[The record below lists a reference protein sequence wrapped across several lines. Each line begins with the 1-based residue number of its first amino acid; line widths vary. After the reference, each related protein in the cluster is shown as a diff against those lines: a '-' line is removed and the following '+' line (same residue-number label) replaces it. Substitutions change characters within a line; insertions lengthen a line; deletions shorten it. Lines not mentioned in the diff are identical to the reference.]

1 MSISSL
7 HERHKRPMR
16 FAIQSSFI
24 SLLAVGLSACS
35 SFSSMTASDKVDY
48 KKQGEV
54 RGPNLAL
61 PPDLITAQ
69 ADRRYI
75 VQDGTATMSE
85 YSQAVKK
92 SSQMRTNVLTGI
104 PGMKIERDGD
114 KRWLVVDK
122 SAATLYPQIKDFWQE
137 NGFLLLIDSPS
148 TGIMETDWAENR
160 TNIPQDIIRRTLGKV
175 LDSLYDSGERD
186 KFRTRLEVQKP
197 EVTEIYISHKGA
209 IEVPLKDSSSTPLS
223 TSWTIRPSDPEL
235 EAIFLTRLME
245 RLGMTQEQAKAQIAG
260 ATVVSKTPRAK
271 LIVDGSATRIE
282 MSQSFDRAWR
292 DVGLALDRSNFTVDD
307 RDRSKGI
314 YFVRYV
320 NPKELGDGR
329 SWFGRTFGK
338 SNDADKKAKVYR
350 VVVQSRGENQ
360 IVVLVQDADGKPEN
374 TATGNQL
381 LTTLDRQLIK

>member
-1 MSISSL
+1 
-7 HERHKRPMR
+7 MR
-16 FAIQSSFI
+16 LGIQSSLI
-24 SLLAVGLSACS
+24 VVLALGLTACS
-35 SFSSMTASDKVDY
+35 SFSSLTASDKVDY

-69 ADRRYI
+69 ADRRFI

-122 SAATLYPQIKDFWQE
+122 SAASLYPQIKDFWQE

-148 TGIMETDWAENR
+148 TGILETDWAENR
-160 TNIPQDIIRRTLGKV
+160 TKIPQDIIRRTLGKV

-209 IEVPLKDSSSTPLS
+209 IEVPLKDASTTIS
-223 TSWTIRPSDPEL
+223 TRWTVRPSDPEL

-245 RLGMTQEQAKAQIAG
+245 RLGMTQEQAKAQITTTA
-260 ATVVSKTPRAK
+260 AAPKTPKAK
-271 LIVDGSATRIE
+271 LIEDGAETRIE
-282 MSQSFDRAWR
+282 MTQSFDRAWR

-320 NPKELGDGR
+320 NPKDLGDSRG
-329 SWFGRTFGK
+329 WFGRTFGK
-338 SNDADKKAKVYR
+338 TDDADKKAKVYR
-350 VVVQSRGENQ
+350 VVVQDRGQNQ
-360 IVVLVQDADGKPEN
+360 IVISVQDSDGKPEN

-381 LTTLDRQLIK
+381 LTTLDRQLSK

>member
-7 HERHKRPMR
+7 HERHKRLMR

-24 SLLAVGLSACS
+24 SLLALGLSACS

-160 TNIPQDIIRRTLGKV
+160 TKIPQDIIRRTLGKV

-209 IEVPLKDSSSTPLS
+209 IEVPLKDTGTTIS

-271 LIVDGSATRIE
+271 LIEDGPATRIE

-320 NPKELGDGR
+320 NPKELGDSRG
-329 SWFGRTFGK
+329 WFGRNFGK

>member
-24 SLLAVGLSACS
+24 SLLALGLSACS

-160 TNIPQDIIRRTLGKV
+160 TKIPQDIIRKTLGRV

-271 LIVDGSATRIE
+271 LIEDGSATRIE

-320 NPKELGDGR
+320 NPKELGDSRG
-329 SWFGRTFGK
+329 WFGRNFGK

-350 VVVQSRGENQ
+350 VVVQARGENQ

>member
-24 SLLAVGLSACS
+24 SLLALGLSACS

-160 TNIPQDIIRRTLGKV
+160 TKIPQDIIRKTLGRV

-209 IEVPLKDSSSTPLS
+209 IEVPLKDTNTTIS

-260 ATVVSKTPRAK
+260 ATVASKTPRAK
-271 LIVDGSATRIE
+271 LIEDGPATRIE

-320 NPKELGDGR
+320 NPKELGDSRG
-329 SWFGRTFGK
+329 WFGRNFGK

-350 VVVQSRGENQ
+350 VVVQARGENQ

>member
-1 MSISSL
+1 
-7 HERHKRPMR
+7 MR
-16 FAIQSSFI
+16 LGIQSSLI
-24 SLLAVGLSACS
+24 VVLALGLTACS
-35 SFSSMTASDKVDY
+35 SFSSLTASDKVDY

-69 ADRRYI
+69 ADRRFI

-122 SAATLYPQIKDFWQE
+122 SAASLYPQIKDFWQE

-160 TNIPQDIIRRTLGKV
+160 TKIPEDIIRRTLGKV

-209 IEVPLKDSSSTPLS
+209 IEVPLKDTNTTIS

-245 RLGMTQEQAKAQIAG
+245 RLGMTQEQAKAQITTTA
-260 ATVVSKTPRAK
+260 AAPKTPKAK
-271 LIVDGSATRIE
+271 LIEDGAETRIE
-282 MSQSFDRAWR
+282 MTQSFDRAWR

-320 NPKELGDGR
+320 NPKDLGDSRG
-329 SWFGRTFGK
+329 WFGRTFGK
-338 SNDADKKAKVYR
+338 TDDADKKAKVYR
-350 VVVQSRGENQ
+350 VVVQDRGQNQ
-360 IVVLVQDADGKPEN
+360 IVISVQDSDGKPEN

>member
-1 MSISSL
+1 
-7 HERHKRPMR
+7 MR
-16 FAIQSSFI
+16 LGIQSSLI
-24 SLLAVGLSACS
+24 VVLALGLTACS
-35 SFSSMTASDKVDY
+35 SFSSLTASDKVDY

-69 ADRRYI
+69 ADRRFI

-122 SAATLYPQIKDFWQE
+122 SAASLYPQIKDFWQE

-160 TNIPQDIIRRTLGKV
+160 TKIPQDIIRRTLGKV

-186 KFRTRLEVQKP
+186 MFRTRLEVQKP

-209 IEVPLKDSSSTPLS
+209 IEVPLKDASTTIS
-223 TSWTIRPSDPEL
+223 TRWTVRPSDPEL

-245 RLGMTQEQAKAQIAG
+245 RLGMTQEQAKAQITTTA
-260 ATVVSKTPRAK
+260 AAPKTPKAK
-271 LIVDGSATRIE
+271 LIEDGAETRIE
-282 MSQSFDRAWR
+282 MTQSFDRAWR

-320 NPKELGDGR
+320 NPKDLGDSRG
-329 SWFGRTFGK
+329 WFGRTFGK
-338 SNDADKKAKVYR
+338 TDDADKKAKVYR
-350 VVVQSRGENQ
+350 VVVQDRGQNQ
-360 IVVLVQDADGKPEN
+360 IVISVQDSDGKPEN

>member
-1 MSISSL
+1 
-7 HERHKRPMR
+7 MR
-16 FAIQSSFI
+16 LGIQSSLI
-24 SLLAVGLSACS
+24 VVLALGLTACS
-35 SFSSMTASDKVDY
+35 SFSSLTASDKVDY

-69 ADRRYI
+69 ADRRFI

-122 SAATLYPQIKDFWQE
+122 SAASLYPQIKDFWQE

-148 TGIMETDWAENR
+148 TGILETDWAENR
-160 TNIPQDIIRRTLGKV
+160 TKIPQDIIRRTLGKV

-197 EVTEIYISHKGA
+197 DVTEIYISHKGA
-209 IEVPLKDSSSTPLS
+209 IEVPLKDASTTIS
-223 TSWTIRPSDPEL
+223 TRWTVRPSDPEL

-245 RLGMTQEQAKAQIAG
+245 RLGMTQEQAKAQITTTA
-260 ATVVSKTPRAK
+260 AAPKTPKAK
-271 LIVDGSATRIE
+271 LIEDGAETRIE
-282 MSQSFDRAWR
+282 MTQSFDRAWR

-320 NPKELGDGR
+320 NPKDLGDSRG
-329 SWFGRTFGK
+329 WFGRTFGK
-338 SNDADKKAKVYR
+338 TDDADKKAKVYR
-350 VVVQSRGENQ
+350 VVVQDRGQNQ
-360 IVVLVQDADGKPEN
+360 IVISVQDSDGKPEN

>member
-1 MSISSL
+1 
-7 HERHKRPMR
+7 MR
-16 FAIQSSFI
+16 LGIQSSLI
-24 SLLAVGLSACS
+24 VVLALGLTACS
-35 SFSSMTASDKVDY
+35 SFSSLTASDKVDY

-69 ADRRYI
+69 ADRRFI

-122 SAATLYPQIKDFWQE
+122 SAASLYPQIKDFWQE

-148 TGIMETDWAENR
+148 TGILETDWAENR
-160 TNIPQDIIRRTLGKV
+160 TKIPQDIIRRTLGKV

-209 IEVPLKDSSSTPLS
+209 IEVPLKDASTTIS
-223 TSWTIRPSDPEL
+223 TRWTVRPSDPEL

-245 RLGMTQEQAKAQIAG
+245 RLGMTQEQAKAQITTTA
-260 ATVVSKTPRAK
+260 AAPKTPKAK
-271 LIVDGSATRIE
+271 LIEDGAETRIE
-282 MSQSFDRAWR
+282 MTQSFDRAWR

-320 NPKELGDGR
+320 NPKDLGDSRG
-329 SWFGRTFGK
+329 WFGRTFGK
-338 SNDADKKAKVYR
+338 TDDADKKARVYR
-350 VVVQSRGENQ
+350 VVVQDRGQNQ
-360 IVVLVQDADGKPEN
+360 IVISVQDSDGKPEN

>member
-1 MSISSL
+1 
-7 HERHKRPMR
+7 MR
-16 FAIQSSFI
+16 LVIQSSLI
-24 SLLAVGLSACS
+24 VVLAAVLTACG
-35 SFSSMTASDKVDY
+35 SFSSMTANDKVDY

-122 SAATLYPQIKDFWQE
+122 SAATLYPQVKDFWQE

-160 TNIPQDIIRRTLGKV
+160 AKIPQDFIRRNLGRV
-175 LDSLYDSGERD
+175 LDSMYDSGERD
-186 KFRTRLEVQKP
+186 RFRTRLEVQKP
-197 EVTEIYISHKGA
+197 DVTEIYVTHKGA
-209 IEVPLKDSSSTPLS
+209 VETPIKEGGAAISTQ
-223 TSWTIRPSDPEL
+223 WVIRPTDPEL
-235 EAIFLTRLME
+235 EVIFLTRLME
-245 RLGMTQEQAKAQIAG
+245 RLGMTQEQAKAQIT
-260 ATVVSKTPRAK
+260 ATAAAPKTPKAK
-271 LIVDGSATRIE
+271 LIEDGSATRIE
-282 MSQSFDRAWR
+282 MTQSFDRAWR
-292 DVGLALDRSNFTVDD
+292 DIGLALDRSNFTVDD

-350 VVVQSRGENQ
+350 VVVQDRGENQ
-360 IVVLVQDADGKPEN
+360 IVILVQDSDGKPEN

>member
-1 MSISSL
+1 MRLGMQSSL
-7 HERHKRPMR
+7 
-16 FAIQSSFI
+16 IVV
-24 SLLAVGLSACS
+24 LALGLTACS
-35 SFSSMTASDKVDY
+35 SFSSLTASDKVDY

-69 ADRRYI
+69 ADRRFI

-122 SAATLYPQIKDFWQE
+122 SAASLYPQIRDFWQE

-148 TGIMETDWAENR
+148 TGILETDWAENR
-160 TNIPQDIIRRTLGKV
+160 TKIPQDIIRRTLGKV

-197 EVTEIYISHKGA
+197 DVTEIYISHKGA
-209 IEVPLKDSSSTPLS
+209 IEVPLKDANTTISTR
-223 TSWTIRPSDPEL
+223 WTVRPSDPEL

-245 RLGMTQEQAKAQIAG
+245 RLGMTQEQAKAQITTTA
-260 ATVVSKTPRAK
+260 AAPKTPKAK
-271 LIVDGSATRIE
+271 LIEDGAETRIE
-282 MSQSFDRAWR
+282 MTQSFDRAWR

-320 NPKELGDGR
+320 NPKDLGDSRG
-329 SWFGRTFGK
+329 WFGRTFGK
-338 SNDADKKAKVYR
+338 TDDADKKAKVYR
-350 VVVQSRGENQ
+350 VVVQDRGQNQ
-360 IVVLVQDADGKPEN
+360 IVISVQDSDGKPEN

>member
-1 MSISSL
+1 MRLGMQSSL
-7 HERHKRPMR
+7 
-16 FAIQSSFI
+16 IVV
-24 SLLAVGLSACS
+24 LALGLTACS
-35 SFSSMTASDKVDY
+35 SFSSLTASDKVDY

-69 ADRRYI
+69 ADRRFI

-122 SAATLYPQIKDFWQE
+122 SAASLYPQIKDFWQE

-148 TGIMETDWAENR
+148 TGILETDWAENR
-160 TNIPQDIIRRTLGKV
+160 TKIPQDIIRRTLGKV

-197 EVTEIYISHKGA
+197 DVTEIYISHKGA
-209 IEVPLKDSSSTPLS
+209 IEVPLKDANATISTR
-223 TSWTIRPSDPEL
+223 WTVRPSDPEL

-245 RLGMTQEQAKAQIAG
+245 RLGMTQEQAKAQITTTA
-260 ATVVSKTPRAK
+260 AAPKTPKAK
-271 LIVDGSATRIE
+271 LIEDGAETRIE
-282 MSQSFDRAWR
+282 MTQSFDRAWR

-320 NPKELGDGR
+320 NPKDLGDSRG
-329 SWFGRTFGK
+329 WFGRTFGK
-338 SNDADKKAKVYR
+338 TDDADKKAKVYR
-350 VVVQSRGENQ
+350 VVVQDRGQNQ
-360 IVVLVQDADGKPEN
+360 IVISVQDSDGKPEN

>member
-1 MSISSL
+1 
-7 HERHKRPMR
+7 MR
-16 FAIQSSFI
+16 LGIQSSLI
-24 SLLAVGLSACS
+24 VVLALGLTACS
-35 SFSSMTASDKVDY
+35 SFSSLTASDKVDY

-69 ADRRYI
+69 ADRRFI

-122 SAATLYPQIKDFWQE
+122 SAASLYPQIKDFWQE

-160 TNIPQDIIRRTLGKV
+160 TTIPQDIIRRTLGKV

-197 EVTEIYISHKGA
+197 DVTEIYISHKGA
-209 IEVPLKDSSSTPLS
+209 IEVPLKDASTTIS
-223 TSWTIRPSDPEL
+223 TRWTVRPSDPEL

-245 RLGMTQEQAKAQIAG
+245 RLGMTQEQAKAQITTTA
-260 ATVVSKTPRAK
+260 AAPKTPKAK
-271 LIVDGSATRIE
+271 LIEDGAETRIE
-282 MSQSFDRAWR
+282 MTQSFDRAWR

-320 NPKELGDGR
+320 NPKDLGDSRG
-329 SWFGRTFGK
+329 WFGRTFGK
-338 SNDADKKAKVYR
+338 TDDADKKAKVYR
-350 VVVQSRGENQ
+350 VVVQDRGQNQ
-360 IVVLVQDADGKPEN
+360 IVISVQDSDGKPEN

>member
-24 SLLAVGLSACS
+24 SLLALGLSACS

-160 TNIPQDIIRRTLGKV
+160 TKIPQDIIRKTLGRV

-209 IEVPLKDSSSTPLS
+209 IEVPLKDTNTTIS

-271 LIVDGSATRIE
+271 LIEDGPATRIE

-320 NPKELGDGR
+320 NPKELGDSRG
-329 SWFGRTFGK
+329 WFGRNFGK

-350 VVVQSRGENQ
+350 VVVQARGENQ

>member
-160 TNIPQDIIRRTLGKV
+160 TKIPQDIIRRTLGKV

-209 IEVPLKDSSSTPLS
+209 IEVPLKDTGTTIS

-271 LIVDGSATRIE
+271 LIEDGPATRIE

-320 NPKELGDGR
+320 NPKELGDSRG
-329 SWFGRTFGK
+329 WFGRNFGK

-350 VVVQSRGENQ
+350 VVVQARGENQ

>member
-1 MSISSL
+1 
-7 HERHKRPMR
+7 MR
-16 FAIQSSFI
+16 LGIQSSLI
-24 SLLAVGLSACS
+24 VVLALGLTACS
-35 SFSSMTASDKVDY
+35 SFSSLTASDKVDY

-69 ADRRYI
+69 ADRRFI

-122 SAATLYPQIKDFWQE
+122 SAASLYPQIKDFWQE

-160 TNIPQDIIRRTLGKV
+160 TKIPQDIIRRTLGKV

-209 IEVPLKDSSSTPLS
+209 IEVPLKDANTTIS
-223 TSWTIRPSDPEL
+223 TSWTVRPSDPEL

-245 RLGMTQEQAKAQIAG
+245 RLGMTQEQAKAQIT
-260 ATVVSKTPRAK
+260 ATAAAPKTPKAK
-271 LIVDGSATRIE
+271 LIEDGSATRIE
-282 MSQSFDRAWR
+282 MTQSFDRAWR
-292 DVGLALDRSNFTVDD
+292 DIGLALDRSNFTVDD

-320 NPKELGDGR
+320 NPKDLGDSRG
-329 SWFGRTFGK
+329 WFGRTFGK
-338 SNDADKKAKVYR
+338 TDDADKKAKVYR
-350 VVVQSRGENQ
+350 VVVQDRGQNQ
-360 IVVLVQDADGKPEN
+360 IVISVQDSDGKPEN

>member
-24 SLLAVGLSACS
+24 SLLALGLSACS

-160 TNIPQDIIRRTLGKV
+160 TKIPQDIIRRTLGKV

-209 IEVPLKDSSSTPLS
+209 IEVPLKDTGTTIS

-271 LIVDGSATRIE
+271 LIEDGPATRIE

-320 NPKELGDGR
+320 NPKELGDSRG
-329 SWFGRTFGK
+329 WFGRNFGK

-350 VVVQSRGENQ
+350 VVVQARGENQ

>member
-1 MSISSL
+1 MRLGMQSSL
-7 HERHKRPMR
+7 
-16 FAIQSSFI
+16 IVV
-24 SLLAVGLSACS
+24 LALGLTACS
-35 SFSSMTASDKVDY
+35 SFSSLTASDKVDY

-69 ADRRYI
+69 ADRRFI

-122 SAATLYPQIKDFWQE
+122 SAASLYPQIKDFWQE

-160 TNIPQDIIRRTLGKV
+160 TKIPQDIIRRTLGKV

-209 IEVPLKDSSSTPLS
+209 IEVPLKDANTTISTR
-223 TSWTIRPSDPEL
+223 WTVRPSDPEL

-245 RLGMTQEQAKAQIAG
+245 RLGMTQEQAKAQITTTA
-260 ATVVSKTPRAK
+260 AAPKTPKAK
-271 LIVDGSATRIE
+271 LIEDGAETRIE
-282 MSQSFDRAWR
+282 MTQSFDRAWR

-320 NPKELGDGR
+320 NPKDLGDSRG
-329 SWFGRTFGK
+329 WFGRTFGK
-338 SNDADKKAKVYR
+338 TDDADKKAKVYR
-350 VVVQSRGENQ
+350 VVVQDRGQNQ
-360 IVVLVQDADGKPEN
+360 IVISVQDSDGKPEN

>member
-1 MSISSL
+1 
-7 HERHKRPMR
+7 MR
-16 FAIQSSFI
+16 LGIQSSLI
-24 SLLAVGLSACS
+24 VVLALGLTACS
-35 SFSSMTASDKVDY
+35 SFSSLTASDKVDY

-69 ADRRYI
+69 ADRRFI

-122 SAATLYPQIKDFWQE
+122 SAASLYPQIKDFWQE

-148 TGIMETDWAENR
+148 TGILETDWAENR
-160 TNIPQDIIRRTLGKV
+160 TKIPQDIIRRTLGKV

-209 IEVPLKDSSSTPLS
+209 IEVPLKDASTTIS
-223 TSWTIRPSDPEL
+223 TRWTVRPSDPEL

-245 RLGMTQEQAKAQIAG
+245 RLGMTQEQAKAQITTTA
-260 ATVVSKTPRAK
+260 AAPKTPKAK
-271 LIVDGSATRIE
+271 LIEDGAETRID
-282 MSQSFDRAWR
+282 MTQSFDRAWR

-320 NPKELGDGR
+320 NPKDLGDSRG
-329 SWFGRTFGK
+329 WFGRTFGK
-338 SNDADKKAKVYR
+338 TDDADKKAKVYR
-350 VVVQSRGENQ
+350 VVVQDRGQNQ
-360 IVVLVQDADGKPEN
+360 IVISVQDSDGKPEN

>member
-160 TNIPQDIIRRTLGKV
+160 TKIPQDIIRRTLGKV

-209 IEVPLKDSSSTPLS
+209 IEVPLKDTNTTIS

-271 LIVDGSATRIE
+271 LIEDGPATRIE

-320 NPKELGDGR
+320 NPKELGDSRG
-329 SWFGRTFGK
+329 WFGRNFGK
-338 SNDADKKAKVYR
+338 SNDVDKKAKVYR
-350 VVVQSRGENQ
+350 VVVQARGENQ

-374 TATGNQL
+374 TSTGNQL

>member
-1 MSISSL
+1 
-7 HERHKRPMR
+7 MR
-16 FAIQSSFI
+16 LGIQSSLI
-24 SLLAVGLSACS
+24 VVLALGLTACS
-35 SFSSMTASDKVDY
+35 SFSSLTASDKVDY

-69 ADRRYI
+69 ADRRFI

-122 SAATLYPQIKDFWQE
+122 SAASLYPQIKDFWQE

-148 TGIMETDWAENR
+148 TGILETDWAENR
-160 TNIPQDIIRRTLGKV
+160 TKIPQDIIRRTLGKV
-175 LDSLYDSGERD
+175 LDSVYDSGERD

-209 IEVPLKDSSSTPLS
+209 IEVPLKDASTTIS
-223 TSWTIRPSDPEL
+223 TRWTVRPSDPEL

-245 RLGMTQEQAKAQIAG
+245 RLGMTQEQAKAQITTTA
-260 ATVVSKTPRAK
+260 AAPKTPKAK
-271 LIVDGSATRIE
+271 LIEDGAETRIE
-282 MSQSFDRAWR
+282 MTQSFDRAWR

-320 NPKELGDGR
+320 NPKDLGDSRG
-329 SWFGRTFGK
+329 WFGRTFGK
-338 SNDADKKAKVYR
+338 TDDADKKAKVYR
-350 VVVQSRGENQ
+350 VVVQDRGQNQ
-360 IVVLVQDADGKPEN
+360 IVISVQDSDGKPEN

>member
-1 MSISSL
+1 
-7 HERHKRPMR
+7 MR
-16 FAIQSSFI
+16 LGIQSSLI
-24 SLLAVGLSACS
+24 VVLAAVLTACG
-35 SFSSMTASDKVDY
+35 SFSSMTANDKVDY

-69 ADRRYI
+69 ADRRFI

-122 SAATLYPQIKDFWQE
+122 SAASLYPQIKDFWQE

-160 TNIPQDIIRRTLGKV
+160 TKIPQDIIRRTLGKV

-209 IEVPLKDSSSTPLS
+209 IEVPLKDASTTIS
-223 TSWTIRPSDPEL
+223 TRWTVRPSDPEL

-245 RLGMTQEQAKAQIAG
+245 RLGMTQEQAKAQITTTA
-260 ATVVSKTPRAK
+260 AAPKTPKAK
-271 LIVDGSATRIE
+271 LIEDGAETRIE
-282 MSQSFDRAWR
+282 MTQSFDRAWR

-320 NPKELGDGR
+320 NPKDLGDSRG
-329 SWFGRTFGK
+329 WFGRTFGK
-338 SNDADKKAKVYR
+338 TDDADKKAKVYR
-350 VVVQSRGENQ
+350 VVVQDRGQNQ
-360 IVVLVQDADGKPEN
+360 IVISVQDSDGKPEN

>member
-1 MSISSL
+1 
-7 HERHKRPMR
+7 MR
-16 FAIQSSFI
+16 LGIQSSLI
-24 SLLAVGLSACS
+24 VVLALGLTACS
-35 SFSSMTASDKVDY
+35 SFSSLTASDKVDY

-69 ADRRYI
+69 ADRRFI
-75 VQDGTATMSE
+75 VQDGTATISE

-122 SAATLYPQIKDFWQE
+122 SAASLYPQIKDFWQE

-148 TGIMETDWAENR
+148 TGILETDWAENR
-160 TNIPQDIIRRTLGKV
+160 TKIPQDIIRRTLGKV

-197 EVTEIYISHKGA
+197 DVTEIYISHKGA
-209 IEVPLKDSSSTPLS
+209 IEVPLKDANTTISTR
-223 TSWTIRPSDPEL
+223 WTVRPSDPEL

-245 RLGMTQEQAKAQIAG
+245 RLGMTQEQAKAQITTTA
-260 ATVVSKTPRAK
+260 AAPKTPKAK
-271 LIVDGSATRIE
+271 LIEDGAETRIE
-282 MSQSFDRAWR
+282 MTQSFDRAWR

-320 NPKELGDGR
+320 NPKDLGDSRG
-329 SWFGRTFGK
+329 WFGRTFGK
-338 SNDADKKAKVYR
+338 TDDADKKAKVYR
-350 VVVQSRGENQ
+350 VVVQDRGQNQ
-360 IVVLVQDADGKPEN
+360 IVISVQDSDGKPEN

>member
-1 MSISSL
+1 MRLGMQSSL
-7 HERHKRPMR
+7 
-16 FAIQSSFI
+16 IVV
-24 SLLAVGLSACS
+24 LALGLTACS
-35 SFSSMTASDKVDY
+35 SFSSLTASDKVDY

-85 YSQAVKK
+85 YSQALKK

-122 SAATLYPQIKDFWQE
+122 SAASLYPQIKDFWQE

-148 TGIMETDWAENR
+148 TGIMETEWAENR
-160 TNIPQDIIRRTLGKV
+160 TKIPQDIIRRTLGKV

-209 IEVPLKDSSSTPLS
+209 IEVPLKDASTTIS
-223 TSWTIRPSDPEL
+223 TRWTVRPSDPEL

-245 RLGMTQEQAKAQIAG
+245 RLGMTQEQAKAQITTTA
-260 ATVVSKTPRAK
+260 AAPKTPKAK
-271 LIVDGSATRIE
+271 LIEDGAETRIE
-282 MSQSFDRAWR
+282 MTQSFDRAWR

-320 NPKELGDGR
+320 NPKDLGDSRG
-329 SWFGRTFGK
+329 WFGRTFGK
-338 SNDADKKAKVYR
+338 TDDADKKAKVYR
-350 VVVQSRGENQ
+350 VVVQDRGQNQ
-360 IVVLVQDADGKPEN
+360 IVISVQDSDGKPEN

>member
-1 MSISSL
+1 MRTVLQTLSL
-7 HERHKRPMR
+7 
-16 FAIQSSFI
+16 SC
-24 SLLAVGLSACS
+24 AVITLTACGT
-35 SFSSMTASDKVDY
+35 FSSMTASDKVDY
-48 KKQGEV
+48 KKSGDV

-69 ADRRYI
+69 ADRRYV

-85 YSQAVKK
+85 YNQAVKK
-92 SSQMRTNVLTGI
+92 SSQMRSNVLTGI

-114 KRWLVVDK
+114 RRWLVVDK
-122 SAATLYPQIKDFWQE
+122 PATELYPQVKDFWQE
-137 NGFLLLIDSPS
+137 NGFLLVIDSPS

-271 LIVDGSATRIE
+271 LIEDGSATRIE
-282 MSQSFDRAWR
+282 ISQSFDRAWR
-292 DVGLALDRSNFTVDD
+292 DVGLALDRSNFTVED
-307 RDRSKGI
+307 RDRSRGI

-338 SNDADKKAKVYR
+338 SNDADKKAKLYR
-350 VVVQSRGENQ
+350 VVVQTRGDNQ
-360 IVVLVQDADGKPEN
+360 VAILVQDSEGKPEN
-374 TATGNQL
+374 TTTGNQL

>member
-1 MSISSL
+1 
-7 HERHKRPMR
+7 MR
-16 FAIQSSFI
+16 LGIQSSLI
-24 SLLAVGLSACS
+24 VVLALGLTACS
-35 SFSSMTASDKVDY
+35 SFSSLTASDKVDY

-69 ADRRYI
+69 ADRRFI

-104 PGMKIERDGD
+104 PGMQIERDGD

-122 SAATLYPQIKDFWQE
+122 SAASLYPQIKDFWQE

-148 TGIMETDWAENR
+148 TGILETDWAENR
-160 TNIPQDIIRRTLGKV
+160 TKIPQDIIRRTLGKV

-209 IEVPLKDSSSTPLS
+209 IEVPLKDASTTIS
-223 TSWTIRPSDPEL
+223 TRWTVRPSDPEL

-245 RLGMTQEQAKAQIAG
+245 RLGMTQEQAKAQITTTA
-260 ATVVSKTPRAK
+260 AAPKTPKAK
-271 LIVDGSATRIE
+271 LIEDGAETRIE
-282 MSQSFDRAWR
+282 MTQSFDRAWR

-320 NPKELGDGR
+320 NPKDLGDSRG
-329 SWFGRTFGK
+329 WFGRTFGK
-338 SNDADKKAKVYR
+338 TDDADKKAKVYR
-350 VVVQSRGENQ
+350 VVVQDRGQNQ
-360 IVVLVQDADGKPEN
+360 IVISVQDSDGKPEN